1 MGFSKFAVTLASYNM
16 NICNIWS
23 DNNSLIPQQ
32 LLSGKVLSRNNLK
45 PAVSEETRL
54 IVGRNLTEETDF
66 YLWCRQRL
74 NTMYYALVRE
84 GRLYL
89 EDSVR

>member
-1 MGFSKFAVTLASYNM
+1 M
-16 NICNIWS
+16 
-23 DNNSLIPQQ
+23 
-32 LLSGKVLSRNNLK
+32 SRNNLK

>member
-1 MGFSKFAVTLASYNM
+1 MEILETSTAPYGMPHTPTPT
-16 NICNIWS
+16 I
-23 DNNSLIPQQ
+23 
-32 LLSGKVLSRNNLK
+32 KVSSRNKLK
-45 PAVSEETRL
+45 PAVSEETRM

-74 NTMYYALVRE
+74 NTMYYALVRD

-89 EDSVR
+89 EDSVT

>member
-1 MGFSKFAVTLASYNM
+1 M
-16 NICNIWS
+16 
-23 DNNSLIPQQ
+23 
-32 LLSGKVLSRNNLK
+32 SRNKLR
-45 PAVSEETRL
+45 PSVSEETRL
-54 IVGRNLTEETDF
+54 VVGRNLTQETDF

>member
-1 MGFSKFAVTLASYNM
+1 MCCAIDFHSE
-16 NICNIWS
+16 C
-23 DNNSLIPQQ
+23 
-32 LLSGKVLSRNNLK
+32 LLFRNKLK
-45 PAVSEETRL
+45 PSVSEETRL
-54 IVGRNLTEETDF
+54 IVGRNLTQETDF

>member
-1 MGFSKFAVTLASYNM
+1 MKILGKTTVPFPKPYF
-16 NICNIWS
+16 
-23 DNNSLIPQQ
+23 
-32 LLSGKVLSRNNLK
+32 KVLSRNKLR
-45 PAVSEETRL
+45 PSVSEETRM

-89 EDSVR
+89 EDSVT

>member
-1 MGFSKFAVTLASYNM
+1 M

-23 DNNSLIPQQ
+23 NNNSLIPQQ

>member
-1 MGFSKFAVTLASYNM
+1 MEIIETTRAPYPNP
-16 NICNIWS
+16 CY
-23 DNNSLIPQQ
+23 
-32 LLSGKVLSRNNLK
+32 KVSSRNKLK
-45 PAVSEETRL
+45 PAVSEETRM

-89 EDSVR
+89 EDSVT